1 MPTSNYLIL
10 KKAAEFRRENGLSGT
25 EPVLLK
31 SILLSNNVLTLFKPL
46 SGNFSG
52 MAIKSGENRF
62 IMVNSNHSIGKQHF
76 TLAHELYHLFK
87 QADFTSRFCSTG
99 RFDRKGD
106 IHEFHADLF
115 AADLLLPEEGIV
127 KLIPDAEMF
136 KDKIQLATIINIEQ
150 YFYTSRSALLYRLKT
165 LGLLSGERYDEFSVN
180 IKRGAINHGFDTK
193 LYESGNENVVIGR
206 YGQIAKELYDSE
218 RISESFYTSLMMDI
232 GKDVF
237 EDLTDEPGQ

>member
-1 MPTSNYLIL
+1 MSVANHLIS

-46 SGNFSG
+46 SENFSG

-62 IMVNSNHSIGKQHF
+62 ILVNSNHSIGKQHF
-76 TLAHELYHLFK
+76 TIAHELYHLFK
-87 QADFTSRFCSTG
+87 QADFTNRFCSTG

-106 IHEFHADLF
+106 TNEYHADLF
-115 AADLLLPEEGIV
+115 AAELLLPEEGIF
-127 KLIPDAEMF
+127 KLIPDVEMV
-136 KDKIQLATIINIEQ
+136 KDRIQLSTVISLEQ

-165 LGLLSGERYDEFSVN
+165 LGVISSERYDEFRVD

-193 LYESGNENVVIGR
+193 LYENGNDGVVIGR

-237 EDLTDEPGQ
+237 VDLTDEPEQ